1 MTRDDWYAVI
11 SRLAQ
16 EAPEDL
22 DPLLGPEPPPPPAPP
37 AVPAQGLP
45 PSARLW
51 DRDAGVSHIGVR
63 VDAPPRDIR
72 RLALRLAAMAAERG
86 VEPVILSALPRT
98 GFEQFGFRVER
109 LPEVPRDGP
118 SEAIARYEDE
128 LRRFWDMAIVVD
140 LSDIEHLG

>member
-1 MTRDDWYAVI
+1 MIRDDWYAVI

-22 DPLLGPEPPPPPAPP
+22 DPLLGPEPLPAPP
-37 AVPAQGLP
+37 LPAAAAQGLP

-51 DRDAGVSHIGVR
+51 DRDAAVSHIGVR
-63 VDAPPRDIR
+63 VDTPPRDIR

-86 VEPVILSALPRT
+86 VVPVILSALPRT

-109 LPEVPRDGP
+109 LPEVPP
-118 SEAIARYEDE
+118 EAVARYEDE

-140 LSDIEHLG
+140 LSDIERLG